1 MLGNLNHF
9 HQVWVQF
16 NHRSSADP
24 VLSPAQL
31 AATLWLSWCSAL
43 TSCAPAST
51 SPTAAISPPRHAWI
65 QPSWVPSALFPQRDG
80 PADTQIAPQPL
91 PDSGL
96 AAVTHI
102 FFFLACFPLTGM
114 YRRMQAQKMFFAS
127 PSFHLVPCEEVIAV
141 SFSFIQCFYLALEG
155 RRKELR
161 GSQLRPGSSQL
172 LSEGAEI
179 NLA

>member
-1 MLGNLNHF
+1 
-9 HQVWVQF
+9 
-16 NHRSSADP
+16 
-24 VLSPAQL
+24 
-31 AATLWLSWCSAL
+31 
-43 TSCAPAST
+43 
-51 SPTAAISPPRHAWI
+51 
-65 QPSWVPSALFPQRDG
+65 
-80 PADTQIAPQPL
+80 
-91 PDSGL
+91 
-96 AAVTHI
+96 
-102 FFFLACFPLTGM
+102 
-114 YRRMQAQKMFFAS
+114 MFFAS